1 MEKPDSTMEVN
12 QMETTMNDILPETN
26 APVDEA
32 PQPNAAARPA
42 PRAGRLGDDVVR
54 WAEFRLAMWMGG
66 FALAVI
72 ISTQGFL
79 YSALL
84 GLKDDIGYLGA
95 EMQKQGGELRAEM
108 QRQNGELRAEMQRL
122 NGELRAEMQRQNG
135 DLRAEMQ
142 RQNGELRA
150 EMQRLNGE
158 LHAEMQRLNGELR
171 VDMQTQIDDLR
182 LDMQTQFGE
191 LRVEMQTQF
200 AEQRERTV
208 RIETHL
214 GIDTDAAYKGN

>member
-1 MEKPDSTMEVN
+1 
-12 QMETTMNDILPETN
+12 METTMNNLHPDTSV
-26 APVDEA
+26 PVDEA

-42 PRAGRLGDDVVR
+42 PPGRLGDDVVR

-66 FALAVI
+66 FALVVI

-84 GLKDDIGYLGA
+84 GLKDDIGYLG
-95 EMQKQGGELRAEM
+95 
-108 QRQNGELRAEMQRL
+108 
-122 NGELRAEMQRQNG
+122 
-135 DLRAEMQ
+135 
-142 RQNGELRA
+142 
-150 EMQRLNGE
+150 
-158 LHAEMQRLNGELR
+158 AEMQRLNGELR

-214 GIDTDAAYKGN
+214 GIDTDAAYRRN

>member
-12 QMETTMNDILPETN
+12 HMETTMNNLHPDTT

-42 PRAGRLGDDVVR
+42 RRAGRLGDDVVR

-72 ISTQGFL
+72 ISSQGFM
-79 YSALL
+79 YSAIL

-95 EMQKQGGELRAEM
+95 EMQKQ
-108 QRQNGELRAEMQRL
+108 
-122 NGELRAEMQRQNG
+122 NG
-135 DLRAEMQ
+135 DLRTE
-142 RQNGELRA
+142 
-150 EMQRLNGE
+150 
-158 LHAEMQRLNGELR
+158 
-171 VDMQTQIDDLR
+171 
-182 LDMQTQFGE
+182 MQTQFGE
-191 LRVEMQTQF
+191 LR
-200 AEQRERTV
+200 ERIV

-214 GIDTDAAYKGN
+214 GIDTAAAGKGS